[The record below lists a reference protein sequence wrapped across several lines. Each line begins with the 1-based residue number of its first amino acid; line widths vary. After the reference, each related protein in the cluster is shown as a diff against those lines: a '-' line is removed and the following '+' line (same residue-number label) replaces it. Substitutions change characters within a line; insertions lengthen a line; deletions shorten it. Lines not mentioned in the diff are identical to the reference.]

1 MTIRED
7 VSNFKFFEV
16 ITPHQ
21 MDPSVAGVTG
31 KTVDTQ
37 GYDAL
42 QFTLAHSVVGES
54 TAGGA
59 VLISVLDYINVYMEH
74 ASNSTTGV
82 DTVGA
87 WSVVTATDVH
97 GFDYYNCL
105 SDLTIDSWLALDELT
120 RNSYPISVPART
132 GGVSGQ
138 FMTIGIS
145 TTSAASCLTLSHT
158 PTVAYTGNH
167 RWVRIMISAST
178 DVSMVKIAAH
188 ALLTRPHQWPVT
200 FAENV

>member
-1 MTIRED
+1 MAIRED

-16 ITPHQ
+16 VTPRLIN
-21 MDPSVAGVTG
+21 PSVAGVTG
-31 KTVDTQ
+31 ATVDTQ

-42 QFTLAHSVVGES
+42 QFMIAHSIVGS
-54 TAGGA
+54 GAGG
-59 VLISVLDYINVYMEH
+59 VVTTSVLDYVNIYMEH
-74 ASNSTTGV
+74 ASNSTTGAN
-82 DTVGA
+82 TVGA
-87 WSVVTATDVH
+87 WSVVTADDVH
-97 GFDYYNCL
+97 GFDFYNCL

-120 RNSYPISVPART
+120 RSSYPISVPART

-145 TTSAASCLTLSHT
+145 TTSALSCLTVSHT

-178 DVSMVKIAAH
+178 NVSLIAFAAH
-188 ALLTRPHQWPVT
+188 AILSRPHQWPVT

>member
-16 ITPHQ
+16 VTPQ
-21 MDPSVAGVTG
+21 LMNPSVAGVTG

-42 QFTLAHSVVGES
+42 QFVFAHSIVGS
-54 TAGGA
+54 GAGG
-59 VLISVLDYINVYMEH
+59 VVTTSVLDYINIYMEH

-82 DTVGA
+82 NTVGA

-97 GFDYYNCL
+97 GFDYYNAL
-105 SDLTIDSWLALDELT
+105 STITIDSWLALDELT
-120 RNSYPISVPART
+120 RASYPISVPART

-145 TTSAASCLTLSHT
+145 TTSALSCLTLSHT
-158 PTVAYTGNH
+158 PKVAYVGDH

-178 DVSMVKIAAH
+178 NVSLVAIAAH
-188 ALLTRPHQWPVT
+188 AVLTRPHQWPVT